1 MNKNANKWVLGALVL
16 VLFISLTLLVRE
28 LLKAA
33 AGLQA
38 AAGAQTAEE
47 QTVSLPPPAPF
58 APEQEQEPEPTRLK
72 TAPQSGPMRVKTA
85 PEPLSSAP
93 DRQLENT
100 EREETAASAR
110 RKELLKQDME
120 DMRPFMTQEEIQAIQ
135 QTPFYLTHYVFYK
148 KRAARRLEQSL
159 HTGRINQMQYD
170 RLTRQ
175 LQTALERVA
184 ARHQLRLSA
193 NESQTPDGLAAG

>member
-58 APEQEQEPEPTRLK
+58 APEPEPTRLK
-72 TAPQSGPMRVKTA
+72 TAPQSGPMLVKTA
-85 PEPLSSAP
+85 PEPLFSAP
-93 DRQLENT
+93 NRQLENT

-110 RKELLKQDME
+110 RKELLRQDME